1 MTQQHPVSQAVRAA
15 RKALDEVDPQQPEQA
30 LPLLREAMD
39 QLTTA
44 MDESMAALVL
54 DGPHTLRSVGTLA
67 GLSENSVGP
76 RLSRTSRLAAYSEP
90 TGRVTAKG
98 VQRAQ
103 YDQELGR
110 SPEPKTETQPLRFKP
125 RRPTS
130 S

>member
-1 MTQQHPVSQAVRAA
+1 MSQAVRAA

-44 MDESMAALVL
+44 IDESMAALVL
-54 DGPHTLRSVGTLA
+54 DGPHTLRSAGTLA
-67 GLSENSVGP
+67 GLSENAVGP

-110 SPEPKTETQPLRFKP
+110 SPEPKKTETAPLRFKP